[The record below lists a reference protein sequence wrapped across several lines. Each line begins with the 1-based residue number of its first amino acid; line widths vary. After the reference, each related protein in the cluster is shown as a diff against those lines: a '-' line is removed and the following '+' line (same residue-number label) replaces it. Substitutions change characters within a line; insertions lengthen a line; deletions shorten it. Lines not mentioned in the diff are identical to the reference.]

1 MKHGRWLKPL
11 SSAAAIVMA
20 FLIAGFVVFL
30 SGEDPGTAYRAL
42 FRGAF
47 GSLTGLKNTVRYS
60 IPIIMLGFSFAI
72 CNDCG
77 FFNIGQEGQ
86 MYAAAIAAAGAAL
99 IGAGLPRG
107 LQLLLIIAAAVIAGG
122 ILCLIPAVLKF
133 VFGVNEVIVSML
145 LNYIM
150 VLLTNYLLL
159 NSSIG
164 ITGRTTP
171 SSIEFEPRIEAWVLA
186 GLSALIMLAYALFMK
201 NTVPGY
207 RLRMTGRNADF
218 AKANGIRVR
227 KIILSACF
235 LGGAFSALSAVGE
248 ILGIYHRVYDGFAEN
263 LGFYGMTAALIG
275 SQSTSGLIF
284 GGIILGALQSGSV
297 SLTVMTDVSSDMVLV
312 VQGFVMLFATVNIL
326 RILGKRGKHYGLS
339 STS

>member
-1 MKHGRWLKPL
+1 
-11 SSAAAIVMA
+11 
-20 FLIAGFVVFL
+20 
-30 SGEDPGTAYRAL
+30 
-42 FRGAF
+42 
-47 GSLTGLKNTVRYS
+47 
-60 IPIIMLGFSFAI
+60 
-72 CNDCG
+72 
-77 FFNIGQEGQ
+77 
-86 MYAAAIAAAGAAL
+86 MYAAAIAAAFAAL
-99 IGAGLPRG
+99 AGADLPRG
-107 LQLLLIIAAAVIAGG
+107 LQIFLIITAAVSAGG
-122 ILCLIPAVLKF
+122 ALCLFPAVLKF

-150 VLLTNYLLL
+150 VLFTNYLLL

-164 ITGRTTP
+164 IVGRTTP
-171 SSIEFEPRIEAWVLA
+171 SSIEFEPHIAAWILA
-186 GLSALIMLAYALFMK
+186 VLSALIMMVYALFMK

-218 AKANGIRVR
+218 ARANGIRVQR
-227 KIILSACF
+227 IILAACF
-235 LGGAFSALSAVGE
+235 MGGVFSALSATGE

-275 SQSTSGLIF
+275 SQSSIGLIF

-326 RILGKRGKHYGLS
+326 RLLGKRGERHGS
-339 STS
+339 SSAS